1 MVLLAQTKCAHQ
13 LSIHFFT
20 VQAGVGTGDSDGQL
34 GCSFHNGLEVPGGDT
49 VSSLSTVRFFV
60 QQQYFKLLDVVDEVL
75 PEAAG
80 QHVPCFP
87 VALVTDVG
95 HQDLAFE
102 SPAHPV
108 VSASQFPPVLLN
120 FDTLF

>member
-1 MVLLAQTKCAHQ
+1 MHTSCLF
-13 LSIHFFT
+13 IFFI
-20 VQAGVGTGDSDGQL
+20 VQAGVGIGDSDGQL
-34 GCSFHNGLEVPGGDT
+34 GCSFHNGLVVPGGDI

-60 QQQYFKLLDVVDEVL
+60 HQQYFKLLDIVDEVL

-80 QHVPCFP
+80 QHIPCFLVP
-87 VALVTDVG
+87 LVTDAG

-108 VSASQFPPVLLN
+108 IIASRFPPVLLN
-120 FDTLF
+120 FDILF

>member
-1 MVLLAQTKCAHQ
+1 M
-13 LSIHFFT
+13 
-20 VQAGVGTGDSDGQL
+20 
-34 GCSFHNGLEVPGGDT
+34 
-49 VSSLSTVRFFV
+49 
-60 QQQYFKLLDVVDEVL
+60 
-75 PEAAG
+75 EAAG

-102 SPAHPV
+102 SPVHPV
-108 VSASQFPPVLLN
+108 VNASQFPPVLLN

>member
-1 MVLLAQTKCAHQ
+1 M
-13 LSIHFFT
+13 
-20 VQAGVGTGDSDGQL
+20 
-34 GCSFHNGLEVPGGDT
+34 GCSVHKGFAVLGEDF
-49 VSSLSTVRFFV
+49 VSNLSTVRFV
-60 QQQYFKLLDVVDEVL
+60 AHQQYFKLLDIVDEVL

-102 SPAHPV
+102 SPVHPV
-108 VSASQFPPVLLN
+108 VNASQFPPVLLN